1 MGSKNMLEP
10 QIYYFQDRGD
20 AASPGFE
27 LPIIFG
33 TDNVNDTGQLK
44 KKNSLLSS
52 ACSQWGCIMSLNCT
66 TLLLDTIS
74 YCLLNV

>member
-44 KKNSLLSS
+44 KKKIVF
-52 ACSQWGCIMSLNCT
+52 C
-66 TLLLDTIS
+66 LLLVHNGVA
-74 YCLLNV
+74 L

>member
-1 MGSKNMLEP
+1 MLEP
-10 QIYYFQDRGD
+10 QIYYFQERGD
-20 AASPGFE
+20 AVSPGFE
-27 LPIIFG
+27 LTIIVG

-44 KKNSLLSS
+44 KKSLLSS
-52 ACSQWGCIMSLNCT
+52 GCSQWGCIMSLNCT

>member
-33 TDNVNDTGQLK
+33 TDNVHWSIK
-44 KKNSLLSS
+44 KKKKKVF
-52 ACSQWGCIMSLNCT
+52 C
-66 TLLLDTIS
+66 LLLVHNGVA
-74 YCLLNV
+74 L